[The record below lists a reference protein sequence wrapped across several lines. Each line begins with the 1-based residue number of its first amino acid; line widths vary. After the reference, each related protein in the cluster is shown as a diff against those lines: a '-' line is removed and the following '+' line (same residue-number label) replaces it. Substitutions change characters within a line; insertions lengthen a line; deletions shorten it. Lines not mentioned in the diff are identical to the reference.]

1 MALELFLAAFVAM
14 GASALLCPLVI
25 AAGVWDNPDA
35 ARKQHRDPTPTA
47 GGLAAASGFALAL
60 AALTLWP
67 RAHWADALLG
77 DGFLRTGLAVGFS
90 FLALLIGLLDD
101 LRNLNARL
109 KFGLITALSLLVAV
123 FVARAAELPV
133 GGGVVI
139 PFGFIFGVLGS
150 ALWVF
155 TLTNAV
161 NFMDGANGLAMG
173 SMTVGLT
180 GMALLG
186 WLNHAP
192 HVTALSMCAV
202 GGLVGLLLWNYPGG
216 KVFAGDAGA
225 LFIGMLA
232 SCAGLLLVRDGGV
245 SPIIP
250 PLLFFPVLADVL
262 LTLAYRVKHGRPPL
276 EPHRDHLYQV
286 ALRAG
291 MTHRRISLIYWIVTA
306 HCAAMAVLAS
316 FGPRIAPPSLF
327 APQPGDV
334 DQTQLALAQS
344 IGWVAALAPIIA
356 LAVLASVA
364 MHVSSRVRR
373 YAEAHGYDKP

>member
-1 MALELFLAAFVAM
+1 M
-14 GASALLCPLVI
+14 LCPLVI

-35 ARKQHRDPTPTA
+35 ARKQHRAPTPTA
-47 GGLAAASGFALAL
+47 GGLAVAAGFA
-60 AALTLWP
+60 AAIAGLSLWP
-67 RAHWADALLG
+67 GARWGDALLG
-77 DGFLRTGLAVGFS
+77 DGFLRTGLAIGFA

-101 LRNLNARL
+101 LHNLNARL
-109 KFGLITALSLLVAV
+109 KFALIAAIALLVAF
-123 FVARAAELPV
+123 FVAHATELPV

-139 PFGFIFGVLGS
+139 RFGIVFGVLGS

-161 NFMDGANGLAMG
+161 NFMDGANGLALG
-173 SMTVGLT
+173 SMAVGLA
-180 GMALLG
+180 GMAVLG

-202 GGLVGLLLWNYPGG
+202 GAVIGLLFWNYPKG

-225 LFIGMLA
+225 LFVGMLA
-232 SCAGLLLVRDGGV
+232 ACAGLLLVRDGGV

-262 LTLAYRVKHGRPPL
+262 LTLAYRVRHGRPPL
-276 EPHRDHLYQV
+276 EPHRDHLYQIG
-286 ALRAG
+286 LRAG
-291 MTHRRISLIYWIVTA
+291 MSHARVSLIYWIVTA

-344 IGWVAALAPIIA
+344 VGWVAALAPIIA
-356 LAVLASVA
+356 LAVLAIVSI
-364 MHVSSRVRR
+364 HVSNRVRR
-373 YAEAHGYDKP
+373 YAEARGLDAP